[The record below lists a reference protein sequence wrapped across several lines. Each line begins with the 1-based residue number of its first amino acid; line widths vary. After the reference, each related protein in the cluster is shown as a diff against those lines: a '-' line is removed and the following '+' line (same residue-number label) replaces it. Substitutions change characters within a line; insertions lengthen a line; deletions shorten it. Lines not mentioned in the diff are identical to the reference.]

1 MKNVYNFTPADQAR
15 LNQLEKMRSEIEK
28 EIADIYAR
36 TTCHLKFDRN
46 DKTDC
51 WIVNQLVDRG
61 NFTDEQRQML
71 KNDFVYVEQQGA
83 DK

>member
-1 MKNVYNFTPADQAR
+1 MKNVYKFTPADQAR
-15 LNQLEKMRSEIEK
+15 LNQLQKIRSEIEK

-36 TTCHLKFDRN
+36 TKCYLEFDRN

-71 KNDFVYVEQQGA
+71 KNDFVYVEQQGG
-83 DK
+83 